1 MRGSRLRHE
10 RAAPYRDRPR
20 HVEQLRFWRHQ
31 HIADLQAGLGRHSAK
46 EGGHM
51 TRMPLLM
58 GVTLTMLAM
67 LAGPVAARDDRIMLA
82 IRDALDG
89 PDAKAK
95 LDRGVRLHFGGG
107 FGGPVAKDLGVWKSN
122 KKANAFLK
130 DDKVAC
136 ERAFLSAVISLQ
148 ERARKMG
155 GNAVVN
161 IASN

>member
-1 MRGSRLRHE
+1 
-10 RAAPYRDRPR
+10 
-20 HVEQLRFWRHQ
+20 
-31 HIADLQAGLGRHSAK
+31 
-46 EGGHM
+46 M
-51 TRMPLLM
+51 TKSPLLV
-58 GVTLTMLAM
+58 GVTLGMVAM
-67 LAGPVAARDDRIMLA
+67 LAGPVAARDDRIMLP
-82 IRDALDG
+82 IREALDA

-136 ERAFLSAVISLQ
+136 ERAFLSAVLSLQ

-161 IASN
+161 IASNYRNSPTSSTSQYMCGAGNLMTGGARGGRVLRNWGQSARRAR

>member
-1 MRGSRLRHE
+1 
-10 RAAPYRDRPR
+10 
-20 HVEQLRFWRHQ
+20 
-31 HIADLQAGLGRHSAK
+31 
-46 EGGHM
+46 M
-51 TRMPLLM
+51 TKMPVRM

-67 LAGPVAARDDRIMLA
+67 LTGPVAARDDRIMLA

-136 ERAFLSAVISLQ
+136 ERAFLSAVLSLQ

-155 GNAVVN
+155 GNAVIN
-161 IASN
+161 IASNYRNAATSSASQYMCGAGNLMAGVALAGRVIRTGGN